1 MKVETIQKIVNKNLI
16 GTNSEI
22 HGDCKISLFGGGFG
36 RTKKTILLEKIVQ
49 TNKSTVFQ
57 GHSLREGDLIH
68 IDINDIDT
76 LEGMHWHK
84 FALAYGLVK
93 K

>member
-1 MKVETIQKIVNKNLI
+1 M
-16 GTNSEI
+16 
-22 HGDCKISLFGGGFG
+22 
-36 RTKKTILLEKIVQ
+36 LLEKIIQ

-57 GHSLREGDLIH
+57 GHSLREGELIN